1 MSGEEKF
8 GDMVDSM
15 GEGITYLGHKSLN
28 RATMNEQLT
37 ATLSDE
43 LINRDALEIKTPYV
57 PGKIKSPDDNFYF
70 DIVVNPDL
78 ECEAM
83 VTPMYKL
90 DVGSVDAIT
99 KLGDEGIVKLI
110 PGRIGLIQ
118 FKSSE
123 QFRSGIMAHEAVH
136 CATAYMR
143 IFEEECLKLDPEDC
157 DDNEERLAWLIGWFT
172 ARITN
177 YYYEF
182 IAPTSEDGSVTEID
196 LNHLK
201 IGDSITLASRVY
213 EIRWVE
219 KCYNNGTQ
227 VTGRCHPHE
236 RWIELGMDLP
246 WDEIFHTFWYEIEHL
261 INHLIGLHDGPE
273 VNVNDEQLLEAKEHY
288 QVQALKQVIGW
299 QIGE

>member
-1 MSGEEKF
+1 
-8 GDMVDSM
+8 
-15 GEGITYLGHKSLN
+15 
-28 RATMNEQLT
+28 
-37 ATLSDE
+37 
-43 LINRDALEIKTPYV
+43 
-57 PGKIKSPDDNFYF
+57 
-70 DIVVNPDL
+70 
-78 ECEAM
+78 M

-99 KLGDEGIVKLI
+99 KLGNEGIGKLI

-136 CATAYMR
+136 CATIYMR
-143 IFEEECLKLDPEDC
+143 LLEKEQLKLSTDNI

-182 IAPTSEDGSVTEID
+182 IAPLSEDESVTEID

-201 IGDSITLASRVY
+201 IGDSITLASKVY

-219 KCYNNGTQ
+219 KSYENGVQ
-227 VTGRCHPHE
+227 VTGQAQPHE

-246 WDEIFHTFWYEIEHL
+246 WDEIFHTLWHEIEHI
-261 INHLIGLHDGPE
+261 INHLIGLHNGPP
-273 VNVNDEQLLEAKEHY
+273 VNINDDQVLEAKEHY
-288 QVQALKQVIGW
+288 QVQALKQVIEW

>member
-1 MSGEEKF
+1 MIMIND
-8 GDMVDSM
+8 GDD
-15 GEGITYLGHKSLN
+15 
-28 RATMNEQLT
+28 
-37 ATLSDE
+37 TLSGILSKKVPSEVEILEDRE
-43 LINRDALEIKTPYV
+43 GRVIVSDYPPGRINT
-57 PGKIKSPDDNFYF
+57 PDDDFYF
-70 DIVVNPDL
+70 NIVVNGDL
-78 ECEAM
+78 EDADAM
-83 VTPMYKL
+83 VSPMYRL
-90 DVGSVDAIT
+90 DVGSSDVI
-99 KLGDEGIVKLI
+99 KVI
-110 PGRIGLIQ
+110 PGSIGLIQ
-118 FKSSE
+118 FKDKE
-123 QFRSGIMAHEAVH
+123 CFTSGVIAHEAVH

-182 IAPTSEDGSVTEID
+182 IAPKSEDITEID

-246 WDEIFHTFWYEIEHL
+246 WDEIFHTFWHEIEHL